1 MVCFKTDLVKEWIM
15 SISRTIA
22 AIAVLALAAGLT
34 PLDVRAEAAP
44 DFSLKDLKG
53 LTHTLSDYKGKV
65 LFINFWAT
73 WCPPCREE
81 IPDFIAA
88 TKEYSAEG
96 LVILGVSVDRLSQAK
111 LADWVKKAEIN
122 YPVTFTTP
130 QMTELYKPGPYIPS
144 TIVVDKTGRIRHRH
158 VGVLKKD
165 ELVKMFKELAAE

>member
-1 MVCFKTDLVKEWIM
+1 M
-15 SISRTIA
+15 SISRTLA

-34 PLDVRAEAAP
+34 PSDIRAETAP
-44 DFSLKDLKG
+44 DFLLKDLNG
-53 LTHTLSDYKGKV
+53 LNHTLADYRGKV

-88 TKEYSAEG
+88 YREYSDQG
-96 LVILGVSVDRLSQAK
+96 LVILGVSVDRLTQTR
-111 LADWVKKAEIN
+111 LADWVKKVEIN
-122 YPVTFTTP
+122 YPVALTTQ
-130 QMTELYKPGPYIPS
+130 QMIADYKPGPYIPV
-144 TIVVDKTGRIRHRH
+144 TIVVDKSGLIRHRH